1 MQQREEQADGK
12 EFQDEGTISAIL
24 WRTTER
30 RDLPGRIRLC
40 SAKTTGL
47 SEG

>member
-24 WRTTER
+24 WR
-30 RDLPGRIRLC
+30 DN
-40 SAKTTGL
+40 
-47 SEG
+47 